1 MKKLVVLLFAI
12 AGLSAFAGTCVI
24 RNDGRMEVD
33 GDLVYGAEM
42 FNDTGVDI
50 LQHRFL
56 VGFLDDDGEVINT
69 KNATQ
74 CTRTLQ
80 AGASNYYSADS
91 TVDPD
96 DVGPV
101 LSRMVIDSG
110 LKLGQA
116 LENDITIESN
126 VEAVRDDEEIR
137 VTGTVTND
145 GNDDYQ
151 DVVVCA
157 VVFNN
162 DDDVVVVALETEFD
176 LDADDDQNFS
186 ITIPVS
192 DDEDDAEYVN
202 VLVDAKNA
210 DESDKLT
217 EPVIE
222 DDIQIEDCDSPAA
235 TATGTLTATNT
246 ATATST
252 PVTPTA
258 TATPDAS
265 DCN

>member
-24 RNDGRMEVD
+24 RNDGRIEVD

-50 LQHRFL
+50 LQHRFV
-56 VGFLDDDGEVINT
+56 VGFLDDEGEVINT

-137 VTGTVTND
+137 VSGTVTND
-145 GNDDYQ
+145 GNDDYE
-151 DVVVCA
+151 DVIVCA
-157 VVFNN
+157 VVFNS

-176 LDADDDQNFS
+176 LDADDDQTFS

-210 DESDKLT
+210 DESGKLT

-222 DDIQIEDCDSPAA
+222 DDIQIDDCDAPAA
-235 TATGTLTATNT
+235 TATGTPAT
-246 ATATST
+246 ATATATGT
-252 PVTPTA
+252 PAATGTPNTSA
-258 TATPDAS
+258 CD
-265 DCN
+265 

>member
-116 LENDITIESN
+116 LENDITIESGTD
-126 VEAVRDDEEIR
+126 AIRDDNDIR
-137 VTGTVTND
+137 VTGEVTND
-145 GNDDYQ
+145 GNDDYE
-151 DVVVCA
+151 DVRICV
-157 VVFNN
+157 VVFNS
-162 DDDVVVVALETEFD
+162 DDDVVVVELADEFN
-176 LDADDDQNFS
+176 LDADDSKNF
-186 ITIPVS
+186 TVTVPVS
-192 DDEDDAEYVN
+192 SDDSDAEYVH
-202 VLVDAKNA
+202 VLVDAVNA

-222 DDIQIEDCDSPAA
+222 DDIQIDDCNNATSTPTPGGATSTPTNTPAA
-235 TATGTLTATNT
+235 S

-252 PVTPTA
+252 
-258 TATPDAS
+258 ATPNNSVCD
-265 DCN
+265 